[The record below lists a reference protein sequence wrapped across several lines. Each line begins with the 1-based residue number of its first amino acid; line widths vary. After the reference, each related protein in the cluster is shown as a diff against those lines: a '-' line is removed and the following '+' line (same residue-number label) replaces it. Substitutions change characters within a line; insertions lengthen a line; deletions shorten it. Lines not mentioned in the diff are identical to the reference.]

1 MRVLRAYRF
10 TEVFLVAGFI
20 FVGSFFA
27 ASDARSFI
35 GARPALFFLA
45 SYLVTLS
52 VYAFN
57 SWAGSSD
64 DAANPRLAI
73 VPGDRSPVVAAAA
86 LIASLAIFL
95 LVERRAAPCAAALF
109 ILSALYSYPRYGAKY
124 LPRAGT
130 ALHVLG
136 GAVQFQIGWLMFGE
150 IEARSLM
157 LALYFG
163 LILSA
168 GHVNHEL
175 IDRDADHAAGIRSG
189 AVRYGVPGSI
199 RLHIVICV
207 AALTLLIVAALRGMA
222 GPIHLAP
229 FAVASLLQMVSA
241 VALSLRAAP
250 GQADFLRHRRLY
262 RALYAAAGM
271 VFLAVKFGPS
281 LAA

>member
-1 MRVLRAYRF
+1 MSTFRAYRF

-27 ASDARSFI
+27 ASDARALF

-45 SYLVTLS
+45 SYLVTLA

-64 DAANPRLAI
+64 DAANPRLAV
-73 VPGDRSPVVAAAA
+73 VPDDRSPAVAAAS
-86 LIASLAIFL
+86 LIAALALFL
-95 LVERRAAPCAAALF
+95 IVERRAAPCAAALF
-109 ILSALYSYPRYGAKY
+109 VLSALYSYPRFGAKY

-130 ALHVLG
+130 ALHILG

-150 IEARSLM
+150 IGVRSLA

-175 IDRDADHAAGIRSG
+175 IDLDADRAAGIRSG
-189 AVRYGVPGSI
+189 AVRYGAPGSI
-199 RLHIVICV
+199 RLHIVICA
-207 AALTLLIVAALRGMA
+207 AALALLIVAALRGMA
-222 GPIHLAP
+222 TPVHLAP
-229 FAVASLLQMVSA
+229 FAVASLLQMASA

-250 GQADFLRHRRLY
+250 GQGDFLRHRRLY
-262 RALYAAAGM
+262 RILYALAGI

-281 LAA
+281 LGA